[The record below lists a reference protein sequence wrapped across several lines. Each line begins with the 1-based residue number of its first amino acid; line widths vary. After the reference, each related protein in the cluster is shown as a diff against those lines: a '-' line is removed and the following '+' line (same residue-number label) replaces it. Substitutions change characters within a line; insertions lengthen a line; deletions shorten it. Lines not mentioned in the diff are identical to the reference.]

1 MTVQFA
7 DKSVPYG
14 VFVNDLAA
22 KIVNLLEKDKT
33 DPEFISQRKAFEI
46 FGRKNIERWRTQ
58 GKANPIKRPHKL
70 VVICFE
76 FIIFALS
83 ITARYC

>member
-46 FGRKNIERWRTQ
+46 FGRKNIERWRSQVDEGNTD
-58 GKANPIKRPHKL
+58 
-70 VVICFE
+70 
-76 FIIFALS
+76 S
-83 ITARYC
+83 

>member
-46 FGRKNIERWRTQ
+46 FGRKT
-58 GKANPIKRPHKL
+58 
-70 VVICFE
+70 
-76 FIIFALS
+76 
-83 ITARYC
+83 